1 MSSLWAWDLQ
11 KLVAGHTPH
20 PLANGPSCHIYS
32 SVLGAPR
39 SLVWQ
44 HLLFL
49 FSTHRMQAEL
59 GPPRHLVVCGGSLR
73 LGWGNDSLRSND
85 CFPGLSRAVHY
96 PEGWREGIRGV
107 GQMCDSLGS

>member
-11 KLVAGHTPH
+11 KLVTGHAPH
-20 PLANGPSCHIYS
+20 PLANGPSWHIYS
-32 SVLGAPR
+32 SALGTPR

-49 FSTHRMQAEL
+49 FLPIRCKPNWEH
-59 GPPRHLVVCGGSLR
+59 PVLVVCGGSLG
-73 LGWGNDSLRSND
+73 LGWENDSLRSNY
-85 CFPGLSRAVHY
+85 CFPGRM
-96 PEGWREGIRGV
+96 RRGYRDV